1 MQWNKNIADRVLS
14 NCGMLSELQPLNIC
28 FATSFLIVLSKVSIL
43 TATVTKQ
50 SLIVIQ
56 CSGYLQNG
64 YSFNQFIFL

>member
-28 FATSFLIVLSKVSIL
+28 FATSFLIVLSIL

>member
-28 FATSFLIVLSKVSIL
+28 FATFFLIVLSIL